1 MQPNKSTPLNNSV
14 QSNSAIQS
22 VSPVDSKYHQADEKK
37 ADETNL
43 SASDN
48 SILDNSTARM
58 PMLKPAL
65 SLFIALAL
73 ILGLCYPLLMTGIAQ
88 VTMAD
93 KANGSLVEHNGSL
106 VGSALIGQRFDQPEY
121 LWTRPSAA
129 GDGYDAAQSS
139 GSNLGPLNPE
149 LVTAVEAQ
157 VQRLKAADPQNTAP
171 IPLDLVTMSGSG
183 LDPHISQAAAEWQV
197 SRLARIRGISAEQV
211 QTAIDEHTEAR
222 QFNLFGEPRVN
233 ILAVNLALDEMA
245 VVK

>member
-1 MQPNKSTPLNNSV
+1 
-14 QSNSAIQS
+14 
-22 VSPVDSKYHQADEKK
+22 
-37 ADETNL
+37 
-43 SASDN
+43 
-48 SILDNSTARM
+48 
-58 PMLKPAL
+58 MLKPAL

-93 KANGSLVEHNGSL
+93 KANGSLVVHNGSL

-149 LVTAVEAQ
+149 LVTAVDAQ

-183 LDPHISQAAAEWQV
+183 LDPHISPAAAEWQV
-197 SRLARIRGISAEQV
+197 SRVARIRGISAEQV

-233 ILAVNLALDEMA
+233 VLAVNLALDEMA

>member
-1 MQPNKSTPLNNSV
+1 MQSNKSTPFNNSV
-14 QSNSAIQS
+14 QPSKSIQAAS
-22 VSPVDSKYHQADEKK
+22 VDSKYHQADEKK
-37 ADETNL
+37 ADENNF
-43 SASDN
+43 SK
-48 SILDNSTARM
+48 LDNTVLENNAARM
-58 PMLKPAL
+58 PKPAL

-73 ILGLCYPLLMTGIAQ
+73 ILGLCYPLLMTGVAQ

-93 KANGSLVEHNGSL
+93 KANGSLVEQNGSL

-129 GDGYDAAQSS
+129 GDGYDAAHSS

-149 LVTAVEAQ
+149 LVTGVEAQ

-183 LDPHISQAAAEWQV
+183 LDPHLSPAAAEWQV
-197 SRLARIRGISAEQV
+197 SRVARIRGISAEQV

-233 ILAVNLALDEMA
+233 VLAVNLALDEMA

>member
-14 QSNSAIQS
+14 QSNNAIQS
-22 VSPVDSKYHQADEKK
+22 VLVDSKYQQTDEKK
-37 ADETNL
+37 ANENNL

-48 SILDNSTARM
+48 SILDNSAARM

-93 KANGSLVEHNGSL
+93 KANGSLIEHNGSL

-149 LVTAVEAQ
+149 LVTAVDAQ
-157 VQRLKAADPQNTAP
+157 VQRLKAADSQNTAP

-183 LDPHISQAAAEWQV
+183 LDPHISPAAAKWQV

-211 QTAIDEHTEAR
+211 QTTIDEHTETR
-222 QFNLFGEPRVN
+222 QFNLLGEPRVN
-233 ILAVNLALDEMA
+233 VLAVNLALDEMA

>member
-1 MQPNKSTPLNNSV
+1 MQPNKSTPLNKSV
-14 QSNSAIQS
+14 QSSKSIES
-22 VSPVDSKYHQADEKK
+22 VPVDSKYHQADEK
-37 ADETNL
+37 NL
-43 SASDN
+43 SVFDN
-48 SILDNSTARM
+48 SVLENNAARM
-58 PMLKPAL
+58 PMLKPAF
-65 SLFIALAL
+65 SLFIALAI
-73 ILGLCYPLLMTGIAQ
+73 ILGLCYPLLMTGVAQ

-93 KANGSLVEHNGSL
+93 KANGSLIEHNGSL

-149 LVTAVEAQ
+149 LVTGVEAQ

-183 LDPHISQAAAEWQV
+183 LDPHISPAAAKWQV
-197 SRLARIRGISAEQV
+197 SRVARIRGISAEQV
-211 QTAIDEHTEAR
+211 QKAIDEHTEAR

-233 ILAVNLALDEMA
+233 VLAVNLALDEMA